1 MKTSGTNLSTLNILL
16 KKENSI
22 WNNKRLLLVLL
33 FLPLLILSCKATYQ
47 TTSNLGQQTIIPQ
60 PLHQEFSE
68 GRFSISSTTN
78 INGDAHLKEV
88 GVYLAQNLHTIT
100 GHEFSFIPG
109 SGQGKGNT
117 ILLLI
122 DTSISNAEGYKL
134 SIKTDR
140 IIISG
145 KKEKGVFYGIQSL
158 KQLFPFEKEKNN
170 SITVRCMEIEDA
182 PRFAWRGMM
191 LDLSRHFI
199 GMEEIKKLMD
209 AMADHKLNRLHLH
222 LSDNPAWRIE
232 IKEYPKLTTIGAIGN
247 QHDPNAPAQFL
258 TEKQGRELAEYARK
272 RFISIIPEV
281 DMPGHS
287 KAVARAYPEMDGG
300 ENTLNVASEKTAQFI
315 DVVVNRL
322 TDIFNTK
329 YFHFGSDE
337 VTKTNW
343 MNLLETKAKMKELG
357 FKEQRELEGWF
368 DRRTAK
374 SILDKNLVP
383 VAWDETSDFG
393 VDRRSIV
400 QWWRCLQ
407 PEKLVEALDRG
418 HQVIISPADYVYFDY
433 PYNKEE
439 FGARWEGMR
448 NGGNSTE
455 LVYNWKPV
463 PSTITNEARARVLG
477 VEFCVW
483 TEFIRSE
490 KRLEYMIFPRISAF
504 AEVAWS
510 SEENRN
516 WDEFQKKLERQEKR
530 YELQGFNFR
539 KTDIT
544 DKDRAR
550 IEPEGFNDM

>member
-1 MKTSGTNLSTLNILL
+1 
-16 KKENSI
+16 
-22 WNNKRLLLVLL
+22 
-33 FLPLLILSCKATYQ
+33 
-47 TTSNLGQQTIIPQ
+47 
-60 PLHQEFSE
+60 
-68 GRFSISSTTN
+68 
-78 INGDAHLKEV
+78 
-88 GVYLAQNLHTIT
+88 
-100 GHEFSFIPG
+100 
-109 SGQGKGNT
+109 
-117 ILLLI
+117 
-122 DTSISNAEGYKL
+122 
-134 SIKTDR
+134 
-140 IIISG
+140 
-145 KKEKGVFYGIQSL
+145 
-158 KQLFPFEKEKNN
+158 
-170 SITVRCMEIEDA
+170 
-182 PRFAWRGMM
+182 
-191 LDLSRHFI
+191 
-199 GMEEIKKLMD
+199 
-209 AMADHKLNRLHLH
+209 MADHKLNRLHLH

-232 IKEYPKLTTIGAIGN
+232 INEYPKLTTIGAIGN

-272 RFISIIPEV
+272 RFITIIPEV

-287 KAVARAYPEMDGG
+287 GAVARAYPELDGG
-300 ENTLNVASEKTAQFI
+300 KNTLNVASEKTAQFI

-337 VTKTNW
+337 VSKTNW
-343 MNLLETKAKMKELG
+343 MNLPDTKAKMKELG
-357 FKEQRELEGWF
+357 FKEPHELEGWF

-383 VAWDETSDFG
+383 VAWDEASDFG
-393 VDRRSIV
+393 VDSKTIV

-463 PSTITNEARARVLG
+463 PSAITNEESAQVLG

-483 TEFIRSE
+483 TESIRSE

-510 SEENRN
+510 PEENRN

-530 YELQGFNFR
+530 YESQGFNFR
-539 KTDIT
+539 KTDIP
-544 DKDRAR
+544 DKDRPR
-550 IEPEGFNDM
+550 IQPEGFSDM